1 MKMVIKF
8 ESKQTNNL
16 HDLLDQKFIR
26 KVFMT
31 NCKNLIPSSIQ
42 RNGINPSE
50 EQVDASLDNKTA
62 LKCSRALYFI
72 PGFSLASRHCGKS
85 FLSNRL
91 KR

>member
-1 MKMVIKF
+1 MKMVIKL

-16 HDLLDQKFIR
+16 HDLFDQKFIR